1 MREERRQERRPQRAP
16 LNMSFLDS
24 YHKSGTKLLREDL
37 ITVHAE
43 EIGKKLVGNN
53 PRTPLLSST
62 QLRRFFNDVKAL
74 EAKIETGNFEEQK
87 PMIKMLKSK
96 GAYAYGRDKIPLE
109 FKNYIDACVDKIN
122 NKDDFNGFLKFFESV
137 VGFYYGHGG
146 K

>member
-1 MREERRQERRPQRAP
+1 MREDRRQERRPPRTS
-16 LNMSFLDS
+16 LDMSFLDS
-24 YHKSGTKLLREDL
+24 YYKSGTKVLREDL

-53 PRTPLLSST
+53 PRTPLLSSS
-62 QLRRFFNDVKAL
+62 QLRKFFNDVRAL

-96 GAYAYGRDKIPLE
+96 VAYAYGRGKIPSE
-109 FKNYIDACVDKIN
+109 FKGYIDTCVDKIN
-122 NKDDFNGFLKFFESV
+122 DKDDFKGFVKFFESV

-146 K
+146 G